1 MFILKKY
8 SVTAEVNTKQCCILQ
23 LYRLAWFLCLSLK
36 TKTNKKNT
44 NIPQINQASTSCALV
59 LLNTISV
66 TGVIHFSLA

>member
-36 TKTNKKNT
+36 TKTNKKN
-44 NIPQINQASTSCALV
+44 LKRGMYFV
-59 LLNTISV
+59 YLL
-66 TGVIHFSLA
+66 GLGLEG